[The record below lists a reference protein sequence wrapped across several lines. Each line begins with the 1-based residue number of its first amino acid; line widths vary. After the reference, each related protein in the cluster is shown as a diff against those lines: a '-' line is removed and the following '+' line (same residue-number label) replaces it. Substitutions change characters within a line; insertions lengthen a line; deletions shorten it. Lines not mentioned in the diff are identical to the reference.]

1 MEEDIQSPIKTTKLN
16 KRIKDAISTAEEH
29 LNYENAHNETILN
42 GLDIVRKFIKDKKRV
57 CYGGTAMNMILPEA
71 LQFYDTNVDLPD
83 YDFFTPDMN
92 KDVKDL
98 VKILKDAGFDSVFHK
113 VGIHDGTTKVLINF
127 TAVAD
132 VTNISESV
140 YKIIKK
146 RAYVVDKIHY
156 TDPDILRMMMYL
168 ELSRPR
174 GMVSR
179 WEKVYDR
186 LRLIN
191 ECFPPMHT
199 KTTTRKAVKSS
210 LLKKIDKNIYDEIIN
225 YCIDNERV
233 LFIGPFE
240 QFYREIISG
249 KTQMLNMETFKDV
262 IGIFSSDVERESDK
276 LLKYI
281 DSSKCTKHFQAG
293 DGDIIPECVEIRCGS
308 TPIILIFKEYSC
320 NSYISFNTSDSRIIH
335 IASLDTMITT
345 LYTISIYM
353 KKIKNMIHGLDK
365 IIPKLITHVE
375 TNRLMKKPLIP
386 AFPLTCKGYQK
397 GFPTLLKEK
406 MLRKKLIDEKYV

>member
-1 MEEDIQSPIKTTKLN
+1 MT
-16 KRIKDAISTAEEH
+16 
-29 LNYENAHNETILN
+29 
-42 GLDIVRKFIKDKKRV
+42 
-57 CYGGTAMNMILPEA
+57 
-71 LQFYDTNVDLPD
+71 
-83 YDFFTPDMN
+83 
-92 KDVKDL
+92 KDVNDL

-113 VGIHDGTTKVLINF
+113 VGIHEGTTKVLINF

-132 VTNISESV
+132 ITNISDSV

-191 ECFPPMHT
+191 DCFPPSSS
-199 KTTTRKAVKSS
+199 KNTTRKVVKSS
-210 LLKKIDKNIYDEIIN
+210 SKRVDKTIQNEIIN
-225 YCIDNERV
+225 YCIDNECV

-249 KTQMLNMETFKDV
+249 ETTIFNIENFKDV
-262 IGIFSSDVERESDK
+262 VGIFSSDVKGEADK

-281 DSSKCTKHFQAG
+281 GDNKCTKHFHEG
-293 DGDIIPECVEIRCGS
+293 DSDIIPECVEIRCGS
-308 TPIILIFKEYSC
+308 VPVMLIFKEYSC
-320 NSYISFNTSDSRIIH
+320 NSYLSFNTSDNKIIH
-335 IASLDTMITT
+335 IASLDTMITV

-353 KKIKNMIHGLDK
+353 KKIKNIVHGIDK

-375 TNRLMKKPLIP
+375 TNRLLKKPHIP

-406 MLRKKLIDEKYV
+406 MNRKKLIDEKYV

>member
-16 KRIKDAISTAEEH
+16 KRIKDAISTAEER

-42 GLDIVRKFIKDKKRV
+42 GLDIVRKFIKDRKRV
-57 CYGGTAMNMILPEA
+57 CYGGTAMNMILSEA
-71 LQFYDTNVDLPD
+71 LRFYDTNVDLPD

-132 VTNISESV
+132 VTNVSESV

-191 ECFPPMHT
+191 EGFPPMHT
-199 KTTTRKAVKSS
+199 KSSTRKAVKSS
-210 LLKKIDKNIYDEIIN
+210 LLKKVDKNIYDEIIN

-262 IGIFSSDVERESDK
+262 IGIFSSDVEREGDK
-276 LLKYI
+276 LLKYL

-293 DGDIIPECVEIRCGS
+293 DGDIIPECVEIRYGS